1 MAIRL
6 AVFDLD
12 GTLLRGSKTV
22 MPTLAAQLW
31 KAGFRRGSGAPRFA
45 VAGLAGLVRKLR
57 LISLEQY
64 TEYGT
69 RLILGWMKGLR
80 PEELAPHLRQSAA
93 QVLQSAR
100 QSTVGEIRARQ
111 AEGYRT
117 VILSATIQPFLAE
130 VARSLACEA
139 VGTPVALDADGRI
152 TGDLAGPYCSGPS
165 KLSTLKAWADQ
176 LPAPVDW
183 GASAAYGDTLPD
195 LSVLEAVG
203 TPVVV
208 APHEALRQVAQARGW
223 RMIEE

>member
-1 MAIRL
+1 MATRL

-31 KAGFRRGSGAPRFA
+31 KAGFRRSSGAPRFA
-45 VAGLAGLVRKLR
+45 LAGLAGLVRKLR

-69 RLILGWMKGLR
+69 RLILDWMKDLR
-80 PEELAPHLRQSAA
+80 PEELSHHFRQSAA
-93 QVLQSAR
+93 HVLKSAR
-100 QSTVGEIRARQ
+100 QSTVSEIRVRQ

-130 VARSLACEA
+130 VARSLGCEA
-139 VGTPVALDADGRI
+139 VGTQVALDADGRI
-152 TGDLAGPYCSGPS
+152 TGDLASPYCSGPG
-165 KLSTLKAWADQ
+165 KLSALKAWADQ
-176 LPAPVDW
+176 LPDPIDW

-203 TPVVV
+203 APVVV
-208 APHEALRQVAQARGW
+208 APDEALWQVAQARGW